1 MKSLPVGELKAK
13 FSEVL
18 EEVQKG
24 ETIEIVY
31 GKKKKPIARIVPI
44 NGTKQMKKRKLGIW
58 EGKVKYVFGDNFKMT
73 DEELLDLRRPSFSI
87 HTSSFGHLPNHKTSA
102 ATRSS

>member
-1 MKSLPVGELKAK
+1 MKSLPVGELKAN

-31 GKKKKPIARIVPI
+31 GKKKKPVARIVPI
-44 NGTKQMKKRKLGIW
+44 KSTKAKKKRKLGLL
-58 EGKVKYVFGDNFKMT
+58 EGKVEFVFADNFKMT
-73 DEELLDLRRPSFSI
+73 DEEFINL
-87 HTSSFGHLPNHKTSA
+87 KV
-102 ATRSS
+102 

>member
-1 MKSLPVGELKAK
+1 MRSLPVGELKAN

-31 GKKKKPIARIVPI
+31 GKKKKPVARIVPI
-44 NGTKQMKKRKLGIW
+44 IGIKKKRKRKFGILD
-58 EGKVKYVFGDNFKMT
+58 GKVKFEFADDFKMT
-73 DEELLDLRRPSFSI
+73 EEELVNL
-87 HTSSFGHLPNHKTSA
+87 K
-102 ATRSS
+102 